1 MYYFDFSYNSDK
13 NELVTIDIP
22 DGECI
27 GKQLFNIGTAYTYSV
42 NNEKKLVFL
51 NFENNLK
58 ISYWEKLFDNKLN
71 IINYDLFSNIQF
83 KIIENNNS
91 IIKENNKDNIYL
103 KGHYYNFINFN
114 SKNNTTR
121 CFLRHLVYSN
131 EEFMYCSYNIYNS
144 IKKYFEKMNN
154 VTCYDDDI
162 VSLHIKINNNYTI
175 QYYNDAIKINDNN
188 NIQYY
193 NDAIKINDNNNIQ
206 YYNDAIKRA
215 NKKNIVIFSNNIEWC
230 KINKDSFDFD
240 DKILYFVDINIITIE
255 FILMSMIK
263 HNIISNSSYSL
274 MASYIS
280 YYDTKKIIIAPKS
293 CINYHEDI
301 TDII

>member
-1 MYYFDFSYNSDK
+1 MYYFDFSYNKDK
-13 NELVTIDIP
+13 KEFVTIDIP

-27 GKQLFNIGTAYTYSV
+27 GKQLFNIGSAYTYSV
-42 NNEKKLVFL
+42 NNEKKLLFL
-51 NFENNLK
+51 NYFQNNLK
-58 ISYWEKLFDNKLN
+58 ISYWEKLFGDKLN
-71 IINYDLFSNIQF
+71 IIDYDLFSKIQF

-103 KGHYYNFINFN
+103 KGDYYNFINFN
-114 SKNNTTR
+114 SKNNSTR

-154 VTCYDDDI
+154 DTCYDDDI
-162 VSLHIKINNNYTI
+162 VSLH
-175 QYYNDAIKINDNN
+175 
-188 NIQYY
+188 
-193 NDAIKINDNNNIQ
+193 IKINDNNNIQ

>member
-13 NELVTIDIP
+13 NEMVTIDIP

-71 IINYDLFSNIQF
+71 FINYDLFSKIQF

-103 KGHYYNFINFN
+103 KGNYYNFINFN

-154 VTCYDDDI
+154 DTCYDDDI
-162 VSLHIKINNNYTI
+162 VSLHIKINE
-175 QYYNDAIKINDNN
+175 
-188 NIQYY
+188 
-193 NDAIKINDNNNIQ
+193 NNIQ

-215 NKKNIVIFSNNIEWC
+215 NKRNIVIFSNNIEWC

>member
-1 MYYFDFSYNSDK
+1 MYYFDFSYNKDK
-13 NELVTIDIP
+13 KEFVTIDIP

-27 GKQLFNIGTAYTYSV
+27 GKQLFNIGSAYTYSV
-42 NNEKKLVFL
+42 NNEKKLLFL
-51 NFENNLK
+51 NYFQNNLK
-58 ISYWEKLFDNKLN
+58 ISYWEKLFGDKLN
-71 IINYDLFSNIQF
+71 IIDYDLFSKIQF

-103 KGHYYNFINFN
+103 KGDYYNFINFN
-114 SKNNTTR
+114 SKNNSTR

-154 VTCYDDDI
+154 DTCYDDDI
-162 VSLHIKINNNYTI
+162 VSLHIKINNNYT
-175 QYYNDAIKINDNN
+175 
-188 NIQYY
+188 
-193 NDAIKINDNNNIQ
+193 IQ

>member
-1 MYYFDFSYNSDK
+1 MSYFDFSYNNDK
-13 NELVTIDIP
+13 KEMVTIDIP

-42 NNEKKLVFL
+42 NNKKKLVFL

-58 ISYWEKLFDNKLN
+58 ISYWKRLFDNNLN
-71 IINYDLFSNIQF
+71 IINYDLFSKIQF

-91 IIKENNKDNIYL
+91 IIKKNNKDNIYL
-103 KGHYYNFINFN
+103 KGDYYNFINFN
-114 SKNNTTR
+114 TINKSTR

-154 VTCYDDDI
+154 DTCYDDDI
-162 VSLHIKINNNYTI
+162 VSLHIKINE
-175 QYYNDAIKINDNN
+175 N

-193 NDAIKINDNNNIQ
+193 NDAIK
-206 YYNDAIKRA
+206 KA

-230 KINKDSFDFD
+230 KINKESFDFD
-240 DKILYFVDINIITIE
+240 DKNLYFVDINIITIE

-301 TDII
+301 SDII